1 MPPPR
6 GQSVTHVSGI
16 KCHPCLRKHSL
27 YQSGISNPRR
37 VIIDSRPPRPSG
49 ASDSRVLVLHTPE
62 PMTVGLG
69 PYLGA
74 EFEVA
79 YVGAGSRDPG
89 GFLATFILLCWLW
102 NCNGIAPCPCPLES
116 N

>member
-1 MPPPR
+1 M
-6 GQSVTHVSGI
+6 
-16 KCHPCLRKHSL
+16 
-27 YQSGISNPRR
+27 
-37 VIIDSRPPRPSG
+37 
-49 ASDSRVLVLHTPE
+49 LVLHTPE